1 MSEQDQARRE
11 SPLVS
16 DRGVTT
22 IKDGVVARI
31 AGMAAGEV
39 DGVYMGGSASRT
51 AGGLLGGIT
60 GSESQ
65 TRGVSVSVG
74 RVETVI
80 DLTMGVEYGRNFLE
94 TVEEVRRRIVERVE
108 NMTGLRVVECNATIS
123 DVIFPED
130 ANGRRGAIE
139 SGGDETAAIESGEEE
154 TASPDPRTMP
164 SEELRPGAR
173 ERGYTEASPTS
184 RTHEEGES
192 GPVPEEEV
200 RVERGPLAEDETAV
214 LRTGDTGTEEDE
226 TREIDRRSI
235 SEDDESRP
243 GEGRGGS

>member
-1 MSEQDQARRE
+1 MSEQDQAQRE

-16 DRGVTT
+16 ERGVTT
-22 IKDGVVARI
+22 IKDSVVARI

-39 DGVYMGGSASRT
+39 DGAHMGGSASRT
-51 AGGLLGGIT
+51 AGGLLGGLT

-74 RVETVI
+74 RVEVAI

-108 NMTGLRVVECNATIS
+108 NITGLRVVECNATIS

-130 ANGRRGAIE
+130 GNVGRGAIE
-139 SGGDETAAIESGEEE
+139 SGRDETPAVESSSEETTAPEPRTLPSGEPSPSGRTNEE
-154 TASPDPRTMP
+154 
-164 SEELRPGAR
+164 EV
-173 ERGYTEASPTS
+173 
-184 RTHEEGES
+184 S
-192 GPVPEEEV
+192 GRVPEEEA
-200 RVERGPLAEDETAV
+200 RERRGPLAEDETTVMRPGESVA
-214 LRTGDTGTEEDE
+214 EEDE

-235 SEDDESRP
+235 SDDDEPRP
-243 GEGRGGS
+243 GGRRGGS

>member
-1 MSEQDQARRE
+1 MSEQDQAQRE

-74 RVETVI
+74 RVEAAI

-123 DVIFPED
+123 DVIFPD
-130 ANGRRGAIE
+130 DGNGHRGAIE
-139 SGGDETAAIESGEEE
+139 SGGEESAAPE
-154 TASPDPRTMP
+154 PRTMP
-164 SEELRPGAR
+164 SGELRPGAR
-173 ERGYTEASPTS
+173 ERGYTEVSPTS
-184 RTHEEGES
+184 RAHEEGES

-214 LRTGDTGTEEDE
+214 LRPGETGMEEDE
-226 TREIDRRSI
+226 TREIDRRSV
-235 SEDDESRP
+235 SDDDETGT
-243 GEGRGGS
+243 GERGRGS